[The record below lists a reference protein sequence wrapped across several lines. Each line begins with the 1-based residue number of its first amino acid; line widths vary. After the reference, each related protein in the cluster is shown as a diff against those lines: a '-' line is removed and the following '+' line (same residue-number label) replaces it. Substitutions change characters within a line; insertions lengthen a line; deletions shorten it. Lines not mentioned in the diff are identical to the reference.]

1 MICESLKTKTN
12 NEGTIISELLKKR
25 VCVCTFFFDDDDDD
39 NDDYNNRWTI
49 IDNKTLKKA
58 ITLKYCNFYESMII

>member
-12 NEGTIISELLKKR
+12 NEGTIISELLKKND
-25 VCVCTFFFDDDDDD
+25 CVCTFFFDGDGD

-58 ITLKYCNFYESMII
+58 ITLKYCNFIESMII